1 MTSPLAPAESFEL
14 SIGGQSARFKVESV
28 SGDNFTAKLQSEI
41 TGSFGANLK
50 ADLTAT
56 YTAVN
61 QTIALAGKAMYEGIE
76 MDFSATYDVSKGT
89 NFQEQTAQA
98 VLLDDNKPTLII
110 GVSTL
115 FGETDSPVKEAN
127 VSGAY
132 NTTR

>member
-1 MTSPLAPAESFEL
+1 
-14 SIGGQSARFKVESV
+14 
-28 SGDNFTAKLQSEI
+28 
-41 TGSFGANLK
+41 
-50 ADLTAT
+50 
-56 YTAVN
+56 
-61 QTIALAGKAMYEGIE
+61 